1 MREGLGTSRVWT
13 RREFLAASAG
23 VGAGLVLL
31 GGCGGGAGGGAGS
44 GSGQLTFQTWAST
57 SGEQKGFRGLV
68 QRFEKENPDASIKL
82 EIVPG
87 EQQYA
92 KLDTRLAAGEGPDLA
107 RMQYQAIGRYSSQ
120 GALVDL
126 SEYLDGDEA
135 SAFTPAF
142 WQAVQYEGTPY
153 ALPHH
158 TDTFAVFYNTG
169 MFDKLGIEVPKS
181 LDQSWTWD
189 EFIQVAEQIKGEGVA
204 RYPFAMNWQ
213 TATAAYRWMSFLH
226 QHGGQLL
233 NNDLSGPMID
243 DSAGI
248 ETIAWNQSW
257 FQNDLVPPSTSIKS
271 QELIESLFANETIA
285 MMLQGDW
292 LIPYLVDSMKADW
305 GVTYMIQD
313 VEMASDMGGN
323 AVGVTKDSQD
333 PELAA
338 EFVKFIASEE
348 QMAQFCVD
356 AQFIPVRKSLVKQGL
371 DYTMRPKEMTVFV
384 EQSETV
390 PETMAAEQTIPKFNE
405 INQVLADELEL
416 AFKEGQSPETTAKNI
431 ANESKEILG

>member
-1 MREGLGTSRVWT
+1 MQGARTFGDGFT
-13 RREFLAASAG
+13 RRDFLKVG
-23 VGAGLVLL
+23 GGTLVGAYVLGLA
-31 GGCGGGAGGGAGS
+31 GCGGGSS
-44 GSGQLTFQTWAST
+44 GSDTGQLTFQTWAST

-68 QRFEKENPDASIKL
+68 ERYQKQNSDASIKL

-120 GALVDL
+120 GAMADL

-142 WQAVQYEGTPY
+142 WQAVQYDGTPY

-169 MFDKLGIEVPKS
+169 IFDEVGIEVPGS
-181 LDQSWTWD
+181 LDESWTWD
-189 EFIQVAEQIKGEGVA
+189 EFMQVAGQIKDSGAAE
-204 RYPFAMNWQ
+204 YPFAMNWQ
-213 TATAAYRWMSFLH
+213 TAGAAYRWMSFLY
-226 QHGGQLL
+226 QHGGRLL
-233 NNDLSGPMID
+233 NDDLSGPAID
-243 DSAGI
+243 SPEGI

-257 FQNDLVPPSTSIKS
+257 FEEDMVPPSTSIKS
-271 QELIESLFANETIA
+271 TEPIENLFSNGTIA

-292 LIPYLVDSMKADW
+292 LIPYLEDNMQADW
-305 GVTYMIQD
+305 DVTYMVRD
-313 VEMASDMGGN
+313 VQMASDMGGN
-323 AVGVTKDSQD
+323 AVGVTKDSQN

-338 EFVKFIASEE
+338 DFLKFIASEE
-348 QMAQFCVD
+348 QMAQFCID
-356 AQFIPVRKSLVKQGL
+356 AQFIPVREALVEQGL
-371 DYTMRPKEMTVFV
+371 DYTMRPEQMQVFV
-384 EQSETV
+384 EQSATV
-390 PETMAAEQTIPKFNE
+390 PTEMAAEQTMPEFNK

-416 AFKEGQSPETTAKNI
+416 AFKSGQAPETTAKNI
-431 ANESKEILG
+431 ASGIEESLG

>member
-1 MREGLGTSRVWT
+1 
-13 RREFLAASAG
+13 
-23 VGAGLVLL
+23 
-31 GGCGGGAGGGAGS
+31 
-44 GSGQLTFQTWAST
+44 
-57 SGEQKGFRGLV
+57 
-68 QRFEKENPDASIKL
+68 
-82 EIVPG
+82 
-87 EQQYA
+87 
-92 KLDTRLAAGEGPDLA
+92 
-107 RMQYQAIGRYSSQ
+107 
-120 GALVDL
+120 
-126 SEYLDGDEA
+126 
-135 SAFTPAF
+135 
-142 WQAVQYEGTPY
+142 
-153 ALPHH
+153 
-158 TDTFAVFYNTG
+158 
-169 MFDKLGIEVPKS
+169 LGIEVPKS

-189 EFIQVAEQIKGEGVA
+189 EFIQVAEQIKGEGA
-204 RYPFAMNWQ
+204 AKYPFAMNWQ
-213 TATAAYRWMSFLH
+213 TAGAAYRWMSFLH

-271 QELIESLFANETIA
+271 SELIESLFANETIA

-431 ANESKEILG
+431 ASETNEILG

>member
-1 MREGLGTSRVWT
+1 ML
-13 RREFLAASAG
+13 
-23 VGAGLVLL
+23 LL
-31 GGCGGGAGGGAGS
+31 GGCGGSESGS
-44 GSGQLTFQTWAST
+44 GSGQLRFQTWAST

-68 QRFEKENPDASIKL
+68 ERFEKKYPDASVKL

-107 RMQYQAIGRYSSQ
+107 RMQYQAVGRYSSQ

-126 SEYLDGDEA
+126 SEYLPGGYEDG
-135 SAFTPAF
+135 FTPAF
-142 WQAVQYEGTPY
+142 WQAVQYEGAPY

-169 MFDKLGIEVPKS
+169 VFDKVGIEVPGS
-181 LDQSWTWD
+181 LDDSWTWD
-189 EFIQVAEQIKGEGVA
+189 EFMQVAGQIKDSGEA
-204 RYPFAMNWQ
+204 KYPFAMNWQ
-213 TATAAYRWMSFLH
+213 TAGAAYRWMSFLH

-248 ETIAWNQSW
+248 ETIAYNQSW
-257 FQNDLVPPSTSIKS
+257 FQDDLVPPATSIKS
-271 QELIESLFANETIA
+271 SELIESLFANETIA

-371 DYTMRPKEMTVFV
+371 DYTMRPKEMNVFV

>member
-1 MREGLGTSRVWT
+1 MREGRGMSRGLT
-13 RREFLAASAG
+13 RREFLATSA
-23 VGAGLVLL
+23 GAGLLLL
-31 GGCGGGAGGGAGS
+31 GGCGGGGSQS

-68 QRFEKENPDASIKL
+68 KRFEKQHPKASVKL

-107 RMQYQAIGRYSSQ
+107 RMQYQAVGRYSSQ

-126 SEYLDGDEA
+126 SEYLGGGEGGD
-135 SAFTPAF
+135 FTPAF
-142 WQAVQYEGTPY
+142 WQAVQYEGAPY

-169 MFDKLGIEVPKS
+169 IFDKLGVEVPGS
-181 LDQSWTWD
+181 LNESWTWD
-189 EFIQVAEQIKGEGVA
+189 EFMRVAEQIKSEGA
-204 RYPFAMNWQ
+204 AKYPFAMNWQ
-213 TATAAYRWMSFLH
+213 TAGAAYRWMSFLF
-226 QHGGQLL
+226 QHGGRLL
-233 NNDLSGPMID
+233 TSDLRGPAID
-243 DSAGI
+243 SSAGI

-257 FQNDLVPPSTSIKS
+257 FQDALVPPSTSIKS
-271 QELIESLFANETIA
+271 TEPIENLFANGTIA

-292 LIPYLVDSMKADW
+292 LMPYLKDNMKAGW
-305 GVTYMIQD
+305 GVTYMIRDAQ
-313 VEMASDMGGN
+313 MASDMGGN
-323 AVGVTKDSQD
+323 AVGVTKDSEN

-348 QMAQFCVD
+348 QMKQFCID
-356 AQFIPVRKSLVKQGL
+356 AQFIPVRKSLVSHSL
-371 DYTMRPKEMTVFV
+371 DYTLRPADMRVFV
-384 EQSETV
+384 QQSATV
-390 PETMAAEQTIPKFNE
+390 PTEMAKEQTLPEFNK

-416 AFKEGQSPETTAKNI
+416 AFKSGQSPETTAKNI
-431 ANESKEILG
+431 ANGIEEAMG

>member
-1 MREGLGTSRVWT
+1 MREGRGTSRVWT
-13 RREFLAASAG
+13 RRQFLAASAG
-23 VGAGLVLL
+23 AGAGLVLL
-31 GGCGGGAGGGAGS
+31 GGCGGGAGGGGS

-68 QRFEKENPDASIKL
+68 ERFEKKNPNASVKL

-87 EQQYA
+87 DQAYE

-107 RMQYQAIGRYSSQ
+107 RLQYQAIGRYSSQ
-120 GALVDL
+120 AALVDL
-126 SEYLDGDEA
+126 SEYLDGDEG

-142 WQAVQYEGTPY
+142 WQAVQYEDTPY

-189 EFIQVAEQIKGEGVA
+189 EFIQVAEQIKGEGA
-204 RYPFAMNWQ
+204 AEYPFAMNWQ
-213 TATAAYRWMSFLH
+213 TAGAAYRWMSFLH

-233 NNDLSGPMID
+233 NENLSGPAID

-248 ETIAWNQSW
+248 ETIAYNQSW

-356 AQFIPVRKSLVKQGL
+356 AQFIPVRKSLVKQSL

-431 ANESKEILG
+431 ASETEEILG

>member
-1 MREGLGTSRVWT
+1 MREDRGSIRGLT

-87 EQQYA
+87 DQQYA

-153 ALPHH
+153 AFPHH
-158 TDTFAVFYNTG
+158 TDTFAVFYNTAV
-169 MFDKLGIEVPKS
+169 FEKLGIEVPKS

-189 EFIQVAEQIKGEGVA
+189 EFIQVAEQVKGEGA
-204 RYPFAMNWQ
+204 AKYPFAMN
-213 TATAAYRWMSFLH
+213 
-226 QHGGQLL
+226 
-233 NNDLSGPMID
+233 
-243 DSAGI
+243 
-248 ETIAWNQSW
+248 
-257 FQNDLVPPSTSIKS
+257 
-271 QELIESLFANETIA
+271 
-285 MMLQGDW
+285 
-292 LIPYLVDSMKADW
+292 
-305 GVTYMIQD
+305 
-313 VEMASDMGGN
+313 
-323 AVGVTKDSQD
+323 
-333 PELAA
+333 
-338 EFVKFIASEE
+338 
-348 QMAQFCVD
+348 
-356 AQFIPVRKSLVKQGL
+356 
-371 DYTMRPKEMTVFV
+371 
-384 EQSETV
+384 
-390 PETMAAEQTIPKFNE
+390 
-405 INQVLADELEL
+405 
-416 AFKEGQSPETTAKNI
+416 
-431 ANESKEILG
+431 